1 MFNEIKTSKLLT
13 HLKAGAQKNI
23 VCGPERENMSILL
36 LHISYNS
43 CNIILSIE
51 NLKKE

>member
-23 VCGPERENMSILL
+23 VCGPEREKYVDTTVTYFL
-36 LHISYNS
+36 
-43 CNIILSIE
+43 
-51 NLKKE
+51 